1 MDFFYPNSDSSRFC
15 IYVWFFQVLD
25 ISSCLFHNISAH
37 VGFHPPRLQD
47 PAWPGSHSVLQQRLR
62 SVSQD
67 GWCLDRRWPPWS
79 NHRKIGI
86 LPMTLVVE
94 WAWRYG
100 RNITNNN
107 PIGTIW
113 WILWD
118 FTGNKS
124 ENRMI
129 IGEYIGSIMAIQC
142 DGGYDY
148 SRFWGIQ
155 WQFKEP
161 PNLWCRHRFHGLDL
175 EILNVIFL
183 NGMLDTWELSLVKS
197 NNDIGNTVW
206 SLFGDPY
213 GWIRDGFIGN

>member
-1 MDFFYPNSDSSRFC
+1 MSFLHKFRG
-15 IYVWFFQVLD
+15 IYSQIAIVLD
-25 ISSCLFHNISAH
+25 FAYMFDFSKFWTYPH
-37 VGFHPPRLQD
+37 VYSTTYRPMPIIPHLGFHPPRLQD

-113 WILWD
+113 WTLFD
-118 FTGNKS
+118 FTDNKS

-129 IGEYIGSIMAIQC
+129 IGEYIGSIMAIQW
-142 DGGYDY
+142 DGGYD

-175 EILNVIFL
+175 EILNVKNI
-183 NGMLDTWELSLVKS
+183 GMECWTP
-197 NNDIGNTVW
+197 GNYRW
-206 SLFGDPY
+206 
-213 GWIRDGFIGN
+213 